1 MSALDEPALDEVD
14 STLDLGDAEGL
25 TIEELT
31 SLLAKGVRE

>member
-14 STLDLGDAEGL
+14 STPDLGDAEGL

-31 SLLAKGVRE
+31 SLLA